1 MEDKQLIKW
10 NNFVMNSLWGC
21 VLLLERN
28 CHVNLSKQL
37 VSELVDP
44 VLQAIKLFNQG
55 RSGGGL
61 DARIHEVGPC
71 RTSTGTTLFIVTFVS
86 DESLV
91 EILFCADQEFCTIH
105 GFCYANLGIHTCIHR
120 LHALNSKLNPNP

>member
-28 CHVNLSKQL
+28 CHVHLSKQL

-44 VLQAIKLFNQG
+44 VLQAIKLFKQG
-55 RSGGGL
+55 RARGGL
-61 DARIHEVGPC
+61 DARIHMVGPC
-71 RTSTGTTLFIVTFVS
+71 RTSKCT
-86 DESLV
+86 SL
-91 EILFCADQEFCTIH
+91 
-105 GFCYANLGIHTCIHR
+105 
-120 LHALNSKLNPNP
+120 